1 MKIEKVTKYYI
12 IFQLPHRN
20 KITKF
25 QSVLHAHLSA
35 GFLFKGGLLSPQRK
49 CKKMLTFGQTLFH
62 VAFPKVHMNR
72 NKQKIHFQL
81 KLSINAF

>member
-1 MKIEKVTKYYI
+1 MKIEKITKYYI
-12 IFQLPHRN
+12 TFQLPHRN

-49 CKKMLTFGQTLFH
+49 CKKNVNFWTNTLPH
-62 VAFPKVHMNR
+62 G
-72 NKQKIHFQL
+72 I
-81 KLSINAF
+81 S

>member
-35 GFLFKGGLLSPQRK
+35 GFLFKGGLFPQRK
-49 CKKMLTFGQTLFH
+49 CKKMFMFGQILFH